1 MPGAI
6 QPLSHTAT
14 NARVLALLEA
24 EGTLGGDTRIL
35 DLGAGEGYFS
45 NLVGQRIERLGRRP
59 ADQLSAC
66 DVHPEL
72 FRYAGVTCTRIDA
85 GGRLP
90 YADGT
95 FDAVCSIEV
104 VEHVQDQFAFCR
116 ELLRVLKPGGLAVVS
131 TPNVLNLNSRWRIL
145 HSGFATLFNPLSLSS
160 VDVVH
165 TSGHIHPISYYYLA
179 YALRHAGARTVRVEF
194 DRFKTSARLLL
205 ILLWPVLVIGSGA
218 FRARVARRWPEIYR
232 ENRHHLREVHGVKM
246 LTARSIIVVARKG
259 P

>member
-1 MPGAI
+1 VPGAI

-59 ADQLSAC
+59 
-66 DVHPEL
+66 
-72 FRYAGVTCTRIDA
+72 AGVTCTRIDA